1 MDIKFVGLWYATWT
15 GLATWLATQYDTW
28 LSKQDDENFTI
39 PKSILVCFGVAGI
52 EIMRVVR
59 SIPLVLLICEPH
71 GIPTSIVMLFV
82 IEYVA
87 SFVTAYGPTGL
98 VMVRGN
104 LQREKRRAVNR
115 RLEEADG

>member
-1 MDIKFVGLWYATWT
+1 MDEGVLGPDPEHHLTETLPIACQWGL
-15 GLATWLATQYDTW
+15 
-28 LSKQDDENFTI
+28 
-39 PKSILVCFGVAGI
+39 SILVCFGVAGI